1 MAMAHRAFTPCYGRG
16 SRRNEA
22 LEPEEL
28 DLCRVAIRLCHQGW
42 MTKKITWF
50 EIYSRMSY
58 EVRGEQC
65 VFLYRERE
73 MFAIKVKELG
83 EFRKVDTLGDEN
95 VNSGCITISLAEN
108 F

>member
-1 MAMAHRAFTPCYGRG
+1 MAMAHRAFTPCYGGG
-16 SRRNEA
+16 SRRNRA

-28 DLCRVAIRLCHQGW
+28 DLCRVAIRLCHLGW
-42 MTKKITWF
+42 MPERITWY
-50 EIYSRMSY
+50 EIYSRMSC

-73 MFAIKVKELG
+73 MFALKVKELR
-83 EFRKVDTLGDEN
+83 EFRQADTLEDEN
-95 VNSGCITISLAEN
+95 VNSGCITISLVEN